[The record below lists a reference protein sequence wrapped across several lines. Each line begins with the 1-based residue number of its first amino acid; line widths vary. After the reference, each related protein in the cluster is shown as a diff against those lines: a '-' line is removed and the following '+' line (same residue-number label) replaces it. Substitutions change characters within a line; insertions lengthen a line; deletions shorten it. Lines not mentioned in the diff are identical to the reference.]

1 VQHPNNRRP
10 FADPLDL
17 FPRGLTKMYSIWLG
31 LTYPFASIGHDVSFH
46 FTSKV
51 SRQRAPRISLGN
63 SVSLLEH
70 VWLNVASNDL
80 TGEYTGD
87 PTIVIDDNCSIGC
100 GSVISGKNCVHLER
114 DVLVG
119 QHVVIQDHNHAYED
133 LEVPV
138 IKQGITKG
146 GTIRIGE
153 GSWIGRGA
161 AILCSRGELTIG
173 RHCVISANS
182 VVMRSIP
189 DYSVVFG
196 APATI
201 IRQYDPET
209 RAWRMGQRRSVG
221 IASQENIAKPNSVGR
236 EAVLAEKSYSMAN
249 VAQAGNGG
257 GIDEP

>member
-10 FADPLDL
+10 FADPLEL
-17 FPRGLTKMYSIWLG
+17 LPSGLTKMYSAWVS
-31 LTYPFASIGHDVSFH
+31 LTYPFASIGRDVSFH

-63 SVSLLEH
+63 SVRLLEH
-70 VWLNVASNDL
+70 AWLSVATDDP
-80 TGEYTGD
+80 TGE
-87 PTIVIDDNCSIGC
+87 PTIVIDDNCSIGY
-100 GSVISGKNCVHLER
+100 GSIVSSKNRVHLER

-133 LEVPV
+133 LDVP
-138 IKQGITKG
+138 IIQQGITKG

-161 AILCSRGELTIG
+161 AILCSRGELRIG
-173 RHCVISANS
+173 RHCVVSANS

-196 APATI
+196 MPATI

-209 RAWRMGQRRSVG
+209 RAWRMGQRRSAG
-221 IASQENIAKPNSVGR
+221 AGRPENIAKASSVGR
-236 EAVLAEKSYSMAN
+236 EPVLVEKS
-249 VAQAGNGG
+249 
-257 GIDEP
+257 